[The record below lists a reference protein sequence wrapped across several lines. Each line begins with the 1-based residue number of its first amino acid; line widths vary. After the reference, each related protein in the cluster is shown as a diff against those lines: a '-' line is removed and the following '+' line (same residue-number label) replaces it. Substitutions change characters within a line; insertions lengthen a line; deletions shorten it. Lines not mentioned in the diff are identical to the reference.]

1 MPNKLY
7 RTSWR
12 RSIEKWEIKMIVL
25 QQARRHLKSNK
36 LVRVGPTFMMAFKI
50 TIDII
55 IISIVS

>member
-1 MPNKLY
+1 
-7 RTSWR
+7 
-12 RSIEKWEIKMIVL
+12 MIVL